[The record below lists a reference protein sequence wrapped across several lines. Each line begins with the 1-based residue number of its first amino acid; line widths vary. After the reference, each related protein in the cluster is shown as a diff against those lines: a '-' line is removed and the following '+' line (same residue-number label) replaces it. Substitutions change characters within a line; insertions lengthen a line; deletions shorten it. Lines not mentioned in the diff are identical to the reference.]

1 MSISSTLSLITP
13 SFSYTPLLL
22 PPSITSVSISSTL
35 SLTISLLQL
44 HSSSSSSFYNQC
56 EYLLHF
62 KFNHLP
68 PSVTLLFLLPP
79 SITSVSISSTLSL
92 TISLLQL
99 HSSPSSS
106 FYNQCEYLLHFKF
119 NHPLLQLHSSSS
131 SSFYNQCEYLLHFK
145 FNHPLLQ
152 LHSSPSSSFYNQ
164 CEYLLHFKFNH
175 LPPSVTLL
183 FFFLLL

>member
-1 MSISSTLSLITP
+1 MLGVSSSGSPNVSLQSCINNFPASPSFSYTPLLLPPSITSVSISSTLSLTIP

-62 KFNHLP
+62 KFNH
-68 PSVTLLFLLPP
+68 
-79 SITSVSISSTLSL
+79 
-92 TISLLQL
+92 
-99 HSSPSSS
+99 
-106 FYNQCEYLLHFKF
+106 
-119 NHPLLQLHSSSS
+119 PLLQLHSSS
-131 SSFYNQCEYLLHFK
+131 
-145 FNHPLLQ
+145 
-152 LHSSPSSSFYNQ
+152 SSSFYNQ